1 MKILVVSDT
10 HGIDRPFYDLYRNL
24 KKMDRVIHCGDLQ
37 GSEEDYSR
45 FLNCPFAA
53 VKGNNDFFTMLPKD
67 RVFDYGG
74 KRFFVTHGHYY
85 NVSSGYERLIDEAK
99 SRGCDFALFGHTH
112 RPYYEVHDGIHI
124 INPGSLSYPRQYSHR
139 PSYAIIEVD
148 SAGDVKVSLKEVE

>member
-24 KKMDRVIHCGDLQ
+24 KKMDMVIHCGDLQ

-74 KRFFVTHGHYY
+74 KRFFVIRIQLVHARILPVGGRVQAQPFPVLQADPPADHRRFFRVRLRQKQVVPGHSLFHHFAP
-85 NVSSGYERLIDEAK
+85 VAEGLPER
-99 SRGCDFALFGHTH
+99 
-112 RPYYEVHDGIHI
+112 
-124 INPGSLSYPRQYSHR
+124 
-139 PSYAIIEVD
+139 
-148 SAGDVKVSLKEVE
+148 